1 MKGILLI
8 ACGHRNYGRMAVNLA
23 SSIRLVDKD
32 VNICLAYTESAITH
46 ISEEEKALFNHFVEV
61 NKKVHTLGKNNKAFI
76 KTKAH
81 LDQLTPY
88 EQTLFLDVDQVWLWK
103 NTPSQVLEEL
113 VQHEFV
119 IENSGYIC
127 FDNIIFPQAENWSDM
142 QEVRNAYEFTDERFY
157 KIHSEFVYFN
167 CTDNTRTLFEK
178 VREVYTKPKVKPKE
192 FAGAYPDEY
201 AFAVAMSILKFYPS
215 IDNYVPS
222 FWYPREKKDLLLH
235 QIAELYLTLSIGGA
249 YVDESS
255 KKQYNAV
262 VKRAFNELG
271 LKSQPFQIT
280 NFTDKRT
287 YLTERTK
294 E

>member
-32 VNICLAYTESAITH
+32 VNICLAYTESAVTH
-46 ISEEEKALFNHFVEV
+46 ISEEEKALFNDFVEIP
-61 NKKVHTLGKNNKAFI
+61 KKYYTLGKNNKAYI

-88 EQTLFLDVDQVWLWK
+88 DETLFLDVDQVWLWK
-103 NTPSQVLEEL
+103 KTPSQIFEEL
-113 VQHEFV
+113 GQHEYV
-119 IENSGYIC
+119 IENSGYVR

-142 QEVRNAYEFTDERFY
+142 QDVRTAYEFTDERFY
-157 KIHSEFVYFN
+157 KIHSEFIFFKR
-167 CTDNTRTLFEK
+167 TDNIRTLFEK
-178 VREVYTKPKVKPKE
+178 IREVYTKPKVKPKE

-201 AFAVAMSILKFYPS
+201 AYAVAMSILQFYPS
-215 IDNYVPS
+215 IDNYVPT
-222 FWYPREKKDLLLH
+222 FWYPREKKDLHLH

-271 LKSQPFQIT
+271 LQSIPFQIT